1 MSAYMMLETPSKVIM
16 KLLSDILLSGQSLT
30 VLCLIRLVR
39 VERDKNT
46 FDILD
51 MILFSMMT
59 VVLFCILTSL
69 QNPTEIKGGGALA
82 LDGHSLDPPMTGV

>member
-1 MSAYMMLETPSKVIM
+1 MSAYMMLETPSKVIT

-46 FDILD
+46 FDIFD
-51 MILFSMMT
+51 MIFFWIYSSMMT
-59 VVLFCILTSL
+59 VVLLCILTSL
-69 QNPTEIKGGGALA
+69 QNLTEIKGVPWHLM
-82 LDGHSLDPPMTGV
+82 DIPWIRP